1 MKKMTL
7 LWLLV
12 FPCSLIAQKTYTLQ
26 SPNQKLKTTVTVSDQ
41 IRIALDH
48 GNTVVLAPSSVSMTI
63 DNKETLGLNPKVR
76 KIFRHSVKQTLPSPL
91 YKKSAI
97 EENYNEMTLDFQ
109 GKYSL
114 QFRLYNNGMAYR
126 FVTHKPGDIIVNSE
140 KADFRFPENFSTYT
154 AYVNSTAS
162 TFEQQY
168 TNSFEQPYSHEKIMQ
183 LNDKRLKILPLMVEL
198 PEGKKLCITE
208 ADLENYPGMFLNN
221 TTDHPSLQAHF
232 APYPKV
238 VEQGG
243 HNQLQLRVKEREN
256 YIAKTQGTRS
266 FPWRIFVVSSSDKE
280 LTDCDM
286 VYSLASPSRI
296 EDISWIK
303 PGMAVWDWWSDW
315 NTSGV
320 DFKSGINNDTYKY
333 YIDFAAQYHIPY
345 VILDEGWSVRLKA
358 DLFQVVPE
366 LNLPELAEYAKN
378 KNVGLIL
385 WAGYYPLKRDM
396 EKVIKHYAEM
406 GIKGF
411 KVDFMDRDDQLISE
425 FLYETAATCAKY
437 KMVVDFHGIHKPT
450 GLQRTYPNVLGYEG
464 VNGLEQMKWAP
475 QTYDAVTY
483 DVSIPFIRMLAG
495 PMDYTQGAMRNVSRK
510 NYRPCYTEP
519 MSQGTRCHQL
529 AMYTIFESPFCML
542 CDNASEYMREPEC
555 TEFIRQ
561 VPVIWDQTI
570 ALDGKIAEYV
580 VLARRH
586 NKEWYVGAMT
596 NWTPRELEIDLSFL
610 GEGNYQM
617 EIFRDGVNAAKTGRD
632 YKREI
637 LPVPSNRKVNIR
649 MAPGGGWTARI
660 F

>member
-1 MKKMTL
+1 MNKIVLFL
-7 LWLLV
+7 LWFLPVTLA
-12 FPCSLIAQKTYTLQ
+12 AQKSYTLQ
-26 SPNQKLKTTVTVSDQ
+26 SPDHRLKAVITTGEQ
-41 IRIALDH
+41 LKIALQH
-48 GNTVVLAPSSVSMTI
+48 ENTVILSPSPISMT
-63 DNKETLGLNPKVR
+63 LGNGEKLGQQPKVR
-76 KIFRHSVKQTLPSPL
+76 RVSRTSIHQTIPAPF
-91 YKKSAI
+91 YKKSEI
-97 EENYNEMTLDFQ
+97 EEAFNELKLELK
-109 GKYSL
+109 GNYSL
-114 QFRLYNNGMAYR
+114 IFRLYNNGMAYR
-126 FVTHKPGDIIVNSE
+126 FSLQKPGEILVKNE
-140 KADFRFPENFSTYT
+140 EADFRFPEDFSTYT
-154 AYVNSTAS
+154 AYVNSNAP
-162 TFEQQY
+162 TFEEQY
-168 TNSFEQPYSHEKIMQ
+168 INSFEQPYHHEKISQ
-183 LNDKRLKILPLMVEL
+183 LNDKRLKMLPLIVEL

-208 ADLENYPGMFLNN
+208 ADLESYPGMFLNN
-221 TTDHPSLQAHF
+221 KSGEPALYAHF

-238 VEQGG
+238 EVQGG
-243 HNQLQLRVKEREN
+243 HNQLQLLVKEREN
-256 YIAKTQGTRS
+256 YIAKTRGTRS

-280 LTDCDM
+280 LADCDM
-286 VYSLASPSRI
+286 VYSLAAPSRI
-296 EDISWIK
+296 QDISWIK

-315 NTSGV
+315 NTHGV
-320 DFKSGINNDTYKY
+320 DFQSGINNDTYKY
-333 YIDFAAQYHIPY
+333 YIDFAAKNGIPY

-366 LNLPELAEYAKN
+366 LNLPELVEYAKN
-378 KNVGLIL
+378 KNVDLIL

-411 KVDFMDRDDQLISE
+411 KVDFMNRDDQLIAD

-437 KMVVDFHGIHKPT
+437 KMMVDFHGIHKPT

-475 QTYDAVTY
+475 QDYDAVAY

-495 PMDYTQGAMRNVSRK
+495 PLDYTQGAMRNVVRK

-542 CDNASEYMREPEC
+542 CDNVSEYMREPEC
-555 TEFIRQ
+555 TGFIRQ
-561 VPVIWDQTI
+561 VPVTWDQTI
-570 ALDGKIAEYV
+570 ALDGKIAEYIV
-580 VLARRH
+580 MARRH
-586 NKEWYVGAMT
+586 DNEWYVGAMT

-617 EIFRDGVNAAKTGRD
+617 EVFRDGANAAKVGRD
-632 YKREI
+632 YKREL
-637 LPVPSNRKVNIR
+637 LPVPDNRKIKIR

>member
-1 MKKMTL
+1 
-7 LWLLV
+7 
-12 FPCSLIAQKTYTLQ
+12 
-26 SPNQKLKTTVTVSDQ
+26 
-41 IRIALDH
+41 
-48 GNTVVLAPSSVSMTI
+48 
-63 DNKETLGLNPKVR
+63 
-76 KIFRHSVKQTLPSPL
+76 
-91 YKKSAI
+91 
-97 EENYNEMTLDFQ
+97 
-109 GKYSL
+109 
-114 QFRLYNNGMAYR
+114 
-126 FVTHKPGDIIVNSE
+126 
-140 KADFRFPENFSTYT
+140 
-154 AYVNSTAS
+154 
-162 TFEQQY
+162 
-168 TNSFEQPYSHEKIMQ
+168 
-183 LNDKRLKILPLMVEL
+183 
-198 PEGKKLCITE
+198 
-208 ADLENYPGMFLNN
+208 
-221 TTDHPSLQAHF
+221 
-232 APYPKV
+232 
-238 VEQGG
+238 
-243 HNQLQLRVKEREN
+243 
-256 YIAKTQGTRS
+256 
-266 FPWRIFVVSSSDKE
+266 
-280 LTDCDM
+280 M

>member
-1 MKKMTL
+1 
-7 LWLLV
+7 
-12 FPCSLIAQKTYTLQ
+12 
-26 SPNQKLKTTVTVSDQ
+26 
-41 IRIALDH
+41 
-48 GNTVVLAPSSVSMTI
+48 
-63 DNKETLGLNPKVR
+63 
-76 KIFRHSVKQTLPSPL
+76 
-91 YKKSAI
+91 
-97 EENYNEMTLDFQ
+97 
-109 GKYSL
+109 
-114 QFRLYNNGMAYR
+114 
-126 FVTHKPGDIIVNSE
+126 
-140 KADFRFPENFSTYT
+140 
-154 AYVNSTAS
+154 
-162 TFEQQY
+162 
-168 TNSFEQPYSHEKIMQ
+168 
-183 LNDKRLKILPLMVEL
+183 
-198 PEGKKLCITE
+198 
-208 ADLENYPGMFLNN
+208 
-221 TTDHPSLQAHF
+221 
-232 APYPKV
+232 
-238 VEQGG
+238 
-243 HNQLQLRVKEREN
+243 
-256 YIAKTQGTRS
+256 
-266 FPWRIFVVSSSDKE
+266 
-280 LTDCDM
+280 
-286 VYSLASPSRI
+286 
-296 EDISWIK
+296 
-303 PGMAVWDWWSDW
+303 
-315 NTSGV
+315 
-320 DFKSGINNDTYKY
+320 
-333 YIDFAAQYHIPY
+333 
-345 VILDEGWSVRLKA
+345 
-358 DLFQVVPE
+358 
-366 LNLPELAEYAKN
+366 
-378 KNVGLIL
+378 
-385 WAGYYPLKRDM
+385 
-396 EKVIKHYAEM
+396 M

-495 PMDYTQGAMRNVSRK
+495 PMDYTQGAMHNVSRK

>member
-1 MKKMTL
+1 MNKMTL
-7 LWLLV
+7 LWLLLL
-12 FPCSLIAQKTYTLQ
+12 PCSLIAQKTYTLK
-26 SPNQKLKTTVTVSDQ
+26 SPNQKLKATVTAGNQ
-41 IRIALDH
+41 ILIGLNH
-48 GNTVVLAPSSVSMTI
+48 ENTVVLAPSPVSMTI
-63 DNKETLGLNPKVR
+63 GNGETLGTNPKV
-76 KIFRHSVKQTLPSPL
+76 KKVARHSVRQNLPSPF

-97 EENYNEMTLDFQ
+97 EENYNEMTLAFQ

-114 QFRLYNNGMAYR
+114 QFRLYDNGMAYR
-126 FVTHKPGDIIVNSE
+126 FVTHKPGEIIVSNE
-140 KADFRFPENFSTYT
+140 QADLQFPENFSTYT
-154 AYVNSTAS
+154 AYVNSTAP

-183 LNDKRLKILPLMVEL
+183 LNDKRLKILPLIVEL

-208 ADLENYPGMFLNN
+208 ANLENYPGMFLNN
-221 TTDHPSLQAHF
+221 TTDRPSLQAHF
-232 APYPKV
+232 APYPKR

-243 HNQLQLRVKEREN
+243 HNQLQLLVKEREN
-256 YIAKTQGTRS
+256 YIAKTQGSRS

-296 EDISWIK
+296 QDISWIK

-333 YIDFAAQYHIPY
+333 YIDFAANHHIPY

-396 EKVIKHYAEM
+396 EKVVKHYAEM

-437 KMVVDFHGIHKPT
+437 KMIVDFHGIHKPT

-464 VNGLEQMKWAP
+464 VNGLEQMKWTP
-475 QTYDAVTY
+475 RSYDAVTY

-495 PMDYTQGAMRNVSRK
+495 PMDYTQGAMRNASRQ
-510 NYRPCYTEP
+510 NYYPCYTEP

-542 CDNASEYMREPEC
+542 CDNASEYLREPEC

-561 VPVIWDQTI
+561 VPVTWEQTI

-617 EIFRDGVNAAKTGRD
+617 EIFRDGKNAAKIGKD

-637 LPVPSNRKVNIR
+637 LPVPDNRKVKIS